1 MNQPKYT
8 NEKVV
13 RMSDYRVFI
22 GGSAGSIAPIITIL
36 SSLPADFNL
45 IITLV
50 IHSGIDNDTSM
61 SEALACH
68 SALTVIE
75 ISDKEQSMPNTIY
88 VAPSDYHLYVEN
100 KQHFSL
106 SVDKK
111 EHYSRPAIN
120 VTFSSAAE
128 VFGEYCIAIL
138 LSGANEDGASGLLKV
153 KRHGGLTIVQ
163 SPESSQVN
171 IMPQSAINKGA
182 ATQVLSPIEISRL
195 LLQYNNLV

>member
-1 MNQPKYT
+1 
-8 NEKVV
+8 
-13 RMSDYRVFI
+13 MSDYRVFI

-50 IHSGIDNDTSM
+50 IHSGMDNDISM
-61 SEALACH
+61 SEALANH

-75 ISDKEQSMPNTIY
+75 ISDKEQAMPNTIY

-106 SVDKK
+106 SEDKK

-120 VTFSSAAE
+120 VTFTSAAE

-138 LSGANEDGASGLLKV
+138 LSGANEDGAEGLLKV
-153 KRHGGLTIVQ
+153 KHHGGITIVQ
-163 SPESSQVN
+163 SPKSSQVD
-171 IMPQSAINKGA
+171 IMPQSAIDNRAANKI
-182 ATQVLSPIEISRL
+182 LSPKEIISL
-195 LLQYNNLV
+195 LLDYNDLA